1 MEEAT
6 TFSST
11 AATFIEE
18 NVPSRYKDLFSIMV
32 IIKNVTS
39 NLKFSLGANRML
51 EKLQV

>member
-18 NVPSRYKDLFSIMV
+18 NVPSRYEDLFSIMV
-32 IIKNVTS
+32 TFENVIY
-39 NLKFSLGANRML
+39 NLYLSLDANRML
-51 EKLQV
+51 EKLHV